1 MGLLR
6 LLVQHRDILGS
17 YGRYGSV
24 VLPFN
29 WWFMLVSPWLLAVC
43 LGLATLIGLL
53 VAGPVGLVIPASV
66 GLFTALGARDRLG
79 PLQSVYAVFDTQV
92 SLVFAAVKLLR
103 GEGSAVWEIDE
114 ELRDV
119 YE

>member
-6 LLVQHRDILGS
+6 LLFQHRDML
-17 YGRYGSV
+17 GRYGLYGST

-29 WWFMLVSPWLLAVC
+29 WWFIFVSPWLLIVC
-43 LGLATLIGLL
+43 LGLTTVFGVV
-53 VAGPVGLVIPASV
+53 VAGPLGLMAPASV
-66 GLFTALGARDRLG
+66 GMFTALGSRDRLG
-79 PLQSVYAVFDTQV
+79 SLQPVYAVFDTQV
-92 SLVFAAVKLLR
+92 SLVFASLKLLR

>member
-6 LLVQHRDILGS
+6 LLVQHRDMLGGYGL
-17 YGRYGSV
+17 YGRI

-29 WWFMLVSPWLLAVC
+29 WWFMFVSPVLLACVV
-43 LGLATLIGLL
+43 GLSTVVGLL
-53 VAGPVGLVIPASV
+53 VGGAFGLVVPASV
-66 GLFTALGARDRLG
+66 GLFMLLGSRDKLG
-79 PLQSVYAVFDTQV
+79 PLQAVYAVFDTQV
-92 SLVFAAVKLLR
+92 SLLFAAVKLLR
-103 GEGSAVWEIDE
+103 GEGSAIWEMDQ